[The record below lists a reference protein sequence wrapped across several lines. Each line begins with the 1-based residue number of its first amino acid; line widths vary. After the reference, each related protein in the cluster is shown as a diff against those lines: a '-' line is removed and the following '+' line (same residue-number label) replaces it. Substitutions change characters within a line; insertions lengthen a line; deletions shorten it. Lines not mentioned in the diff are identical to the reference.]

1 MKAVSVACRI
11 RPLQQSEEAGSIVV
25 DEATV
30 SVDSSQGV
38 RSFSFDHAF
47 GPNAEDDF
55 IWDQLKLNEMT
66 HKVLEGYH
74 STVMAYGQT
83 GSGKTYTID
92 GGSSDNGVVS
102 RSARALFDQMQEKEG
117 QYTLRV
123 SYLQLYL
130 EKTFDLL
137 NPAPWLIKT
146 SSDKKRVE
154 HLQKQPGLRIRR
166 GINGWYVENLYATE
180 CANAKEVMD
189 HWKFGRESKMM
200 AQTALNAHS
209 SRSHSMFVIEVEK
222 NDPDNFSYRCV
233 SKLSI
238 VDLAGSE
245 KPNGDA
251 SSRFQESININGSL
265 FVLRKVVTAL
275 VQGAKHIPYRE
286 SKLTC
291 LLQQSI
297 GGSSYLVLLA
307 CINPT
312 LQTTDESISTL
323 HYAAQTSHIQNAPN
337 ANKDPRLELIAELRG
352 EIAYLQSYIVDTLEQ
367 PLPPNTDLK
376 LLRRRRTTSTSLDP
390 SKLRIKGSDS
400 KFDAYKPDAQ
410 TPSPQ
415 GVLGPSPN
423 TTDTNRN
430 LSPRKF
436 SDSHHADQ
444 PRALER
450 RSEPPIKP
458 EDSNVAKCRA
468 FLEKADKT
476 FADPPRRTVRAL
488 ARWFHEQ
495 RKIEIFGSKAR
506 KSSTNEH
513 REPSKTFAQE
523 GKDHKFPNKLN
534 SDIDSRASTK
544 ASCGDDSRSSTKT
557 SSRTPSRAET
567 PLNQRALPDLPGKH
581 SPRASSPVM
590 GLLPSKPSTPPN
602 LRDVPDFGSS
612 RPRKASSHS
621 RPLEF
626 STRPSLSNSLPHQA
640 PDTNCG
646 SGEMNDYDDA
656 EQPTGLLREESFALE
671 ERIADL
677 EKCNNDLRRTTKDLE
692 DSSLAQKEVDGNSI
706 AKLEIALQE
715 ATERARAAEESCEAK
730 VEELKRERNE
740 RQTQVIQSTRDS
752 ESQSQRLDALEV
764 LAVSNLRNVAINQ
777 SNGSE
782 DIKSVLRSVLSEF
795 VEKRYLN
802 AAQAKELRE
811 EVAVLKKKKGL
822 MLSIMGKAEACQI
835 QEEIKQSRR
844 AKTVHG
850 LSDHWRDIV

>member
-1 MKAVSVACRI
+1 
-11 RPLQQSEEAGSIVV
+11 
-25 DEATV
+25 
-30 SVDSSQGV
+30 
-38 RSFSFDHAF
+38 
-47 GPNAEDDF
+47 
-55 IWDQLKLNEMT
+55 
-66 HKVLEGYH
+66 
-74 STVMAYGQT
+74 
-83 GSGKTYTID
+83 
-92 GGSSDNGVVS
+92 
-102 RSARALFDQMQEKEG
+102 
-117 QYTLRV
+117 
-123 SYLQLYL
+123 
-130 EKTFDLL
+130 LL

-337 ANKDPRLELIAELRG
+337 ANKDPRLELIAELRS

-376 LLRRRRTTSTSLDP
+376 LLRRRKTANTSLDP
-390 SKLRIKGSDS
+390 SKLRIKGSES

-410 TPSPQ
+410 TPSPP

-430 LSPRKF
+430 SSPRKF
-436 SDSHHADQ
+436 LDSHPADQ

-450 RSEPPIKP
+450 RSEPPVKP
-458 EDSNVAKCRA
+458 EHSNVAKCRA
-468 FLEKADKT
+468 LLEKAEKT

-495 RKIEIFGSKAR
+495 RKIEIFGSKPR
-506 KSSTNEH
+506 KSSTIAHEH
-513 REPSKTFAQE
+513 QEPSKTFAQE

-534 SDIDSRASTK
+534 NDIDSRASTK
-544 ASCGDDSRSSTKT
+544 ASSGDDSRSSTKT
-557 SSRTPSRAET
+557 SCRTSSRAET
-567 PLNQRALPDLPGKH
+567 PLNQRAFPDLPGKH
-581 SPRASSPVM
+581 SRQASSPVM
-590 GLLPSKPSTPPN
+590 DLLPSKPSTPPN
-602 LRDVPDFGSS
+602 LRDVPDFGSL

-626 STRPSLSNSLPHQA
+626 STRPSFSNPLPHQT
-640 PDTNCG
+640 PDARCG

-671 ERIADL
+671 ECRNMYLERIADL
-677 EKCNNDLRRTTKDLE
+677 EKCNNDLRHTAKDLE
-692 DSSLAQKEVDGNSI
+692 DLSLAQKEVDGNSI
-706 AKLEIALQE
+706 AKLEIAVQE
-715 ATERARAAEESCEAK
+715 ATQRARAAEESCEAK
-730 VEELKRERNE
+730 AEELKRERNE
-740 RQTQVIQSTRDS
+740 RKTQVLQSTRDS

-777 SNGSE
+777 SNGSD
-782 DIKSVLRSVLSEF
+782 DIKSVLRSVLSEW

-835 QEEIKQSRR
+835 QEDIKQSRR
-844 AKTVHG
+844 AKTAHG
-850 LSDHWRDIV
+850 RCDYWRDIV